1 MYKYLRTS
9 TFSSSEYMFKFKGD
23 LSLSPLTSS
32 FSLPPFLP
40 SPFLS
45 LLFFLPL
52 CLCFYLCL
60 SLSFFLFLFFL
71 SLPPPLPP
79 LPPLPPFFFLNF
91 IIITRPGACAT
102 VCVWR
107 SENTSMQSVLY
118 SLCESQSLKSGH
130 RACIVSA
137 FSELSCWPHAFLF
150 VFFFK
155 VYLPTYPLTL
165 CWPWNRTAPP
175 HSPAPAP
182 PYSLAPSTTRPLP
195 TVPALPTARPLP
207 TVRLLPQ
214 PDPSLQLGSSHN
226 PAPPIA

>member
-1 MYKYLRTS
+1 MTKEYVYHIFILYLKS
-9 TFSSSEYMFKFKGD
+9 SLSSSSSSSSSVCMY
-23 LSLSPLTSS
+23 TSQ
-32 FSLPPFLP
+32 
-40 SPFLS
+40 
-45 LLFFLPL
+45 
-52 CLCFYLCL
+52 Y
-60 SLSFFLFLFFL
+60 
-71 SLPPPLPP
+71 
-79 LPPLPPFFFLNF
+79 
-91 IIITRPGACAT
+91 I
-102 VCVWR
+102 WR